1 MDIRKQVGENL
12 RRLRRMRDISQEALA
27 LDADVARSYMSALE
41 RGKRNPTV
49 QLLERLAWALGAT
62 VADLVAQPPEFTPV
76 HQGKK
81 PPKNGKNGTF
91 ADKSAR

>member
-12 RRLRRMRDISQEALA
+12 RRLRRMRDISQETLA

-62 VADLVAQPPEFTPV
+62 VADLVATPPESAPV
-76 HQGKK
+76 RQIKK
-81 PPKNGKNGTF
+81 PRKNGQNKNF
-91 ADKSAR
+91 ADKTTR